1 MSMDQPWLAIYRN
14 FDDDALAAL
23 ASIGLLRRA
32 AKDVEAG
39 KLAWEAA
46 AGDVQGVVRADGQ
59 LVRIG
64 AAGPAHA
71 RCDCPAPGICKHIL
85 AAALWL
91 RDMPQG
97 AGDSAAD
104 ALAEV
109 LALDPAAVFKSAG
122 AAATRKAAALF
133 VAAGPAT
140 LLAQGGVLVIELPEL
155 DLVCRYVAGAGFSGM
170 VSAAPPAS
178 RAAMHVLAIAAA
190 WRARQRQ
197 FSWPDAAAAPAAD
210 PGAVLS
216 AADRQFLERLRQVLL
231 EICGTGWSHV
241 SDIMPAQLRAL
252 GMSARVESLPRLAG
266 LLRDLAGTAELL
278 AQRDFSSDER
288 QAIKL
293 AVRIHALC
301 HALEHAD
308 GTALEDLRGR
318 ARRTF
323 DGDATLELLPLGA
336 HWWEQ
341 RSGARGLTISFW
353 DHAGKSVLQAVLA
366 RRDANDRGF
375 NRAVAWSGHA
385 LWPGAGSAAMLAD
398 GAVVLQQ
405 ARLSA
410 DGRIGIGGET
420 RARLDAPWRSD
431 DGRWTSAGFDD
442 WRDLAAAV
450 RSGAGL
456 RGDGVA
462 CVLLRP
468 SSLESPRLDEIR
480 QVLCW
485 TVRDRNGMPLVL
497 RLPCETWLRTRI
509 ENLEAWAASGHAIKG
524 VVARLERGMHGAML
538 EPLAIIVDSDGV
550 LRSVALDYLA
560 PAAGKTASFAS
571 RIARM
576 LTAKREYTAAARSDC
591 HLEWIDALLGVMEHK
606 AMTGRL
612 HLLGEE
618 KAELAAIRQW
628 LRATGLDTVADA
640 VGRYMA
646 APSAADALTLLHLG
660 QTCAELDTSF
670 IYRQAQTPAIT
681 ACRA

>member
-1 MSMDQPWLAIYRN
+1 MSMHQPWLAIYRN

-39 KLAWEAA
+39 KLAWDGAPGAA
-46 AGDVQGVVRADGQ
+46 HGVVRADGQ

-64 AAGPAHA
+64 ETGPAHA

-91 RDMPQG
+91 RDVPQA

-104 ALAEV
+104 ALTEV
-109 LALDPAAVFKSAG
+109 LALDPAAVFKAAG
-122 AAATRKAAALF
+122 VAATRKAAALF
-133 VAAGPAT
+133 VGAGPA
-140 LLAQGGVLVIELPEL
+140 LLRAQGGVLVIELPEF
-155 DLVCRYVAGAGFSGM
+155 DLTCRYVAGAGFGGM
-170 VSAAPPAS
+170 VSEAPPAS
-178 RAAMHVLAIAAA
+178 RAAMHLLAIATA
-190 WRARQRQ
+190 WRARERQ
-197 FSWPDAAAAPAAD
+197 FTWPEAAAAPAAD
-210 PGAVLS
+210 AATGLS
-216 AADRQFLERLRQVLL
+216 AADREFLERLRQVLL

-241 SDIMPAQLRAL
+241 SDVMPAQLRAL
-252 GMSARVESLPRLAG
+252 GMSARVESFPRLSG
-266 LLRDLAGTAELL
+266 LLRTLAGTAELL
-278 AQRDFSSDER
+278 AKRDFSSDER

-308 GTALEDLRGR
+308 GAALEDLRGR

-353 DHAGKSVLQAVLA
+353 DHAGKSVLQVVLA
-366 RRDANDRGF
+366 RRDANDPGF
-375 NRAVAWSGHA
+375 SRAAAWSSLA
-385 LWPGAGSAAMLAD
+385 LWPGAGAAAMLAD
-398 GAVVLQQ
+398 GALVLQQ
-405 ARLSA
+405 ARMSA

-420 RARLDAPWRSD
+420 RARPDAPWRAD
-431 DGRWTSAGFDD
+431 DQRWMAAGFDD
-442 WRDLAAAV
+442 WRALAAAV

-456 RGDGVA
+456 RGEGVE

-468 SSLESPRLDEIR
+468 SSLESPRLDEIHQLLR
-480 QVLCW
+480 W
-485 TVRDRNGMPLVL
+485 TVRDLNGMPLVL
-497 RLPCETWLRTRI
+497 RLPCETWHRTRI

-538 EPLAIIVDSDGV
+538 EPLTIIVDSNGI
-550 LRSVALDYLA
+550 LHSVALDYLA
-560 PAAGKTASFAS
+560 PAAAKASSFAS

-576 LTAKREYTAAARSDC
+576 FTAKREYTEAARADS
-591 HLEWIDALLGVMEHK
+591 HLEWTDALLGIMQHK

-618 KAELAAIRQW
+618 KAELAAIREW

-640 VGRYMA
+640 VDRYIA
-646 APSAADALTLLHLG
+646 APGAAGALTLLHLA

-670 IYRQAQTPAIT
+670 IYR
-681 ACRA
+681 